1 MGNIQRWLHNCSINY
16 ARPVYSH
23 LSSPDAHYVTLE
35 TLDTGKDTMLPP
47 STLTLT
53 IWVPFTARVKS
64 VSKNYSLSLRTITYI
79 GHAASGLNGPIL
91 YGAINVPIEHSS
103 AILLVCK
110 SLVSPRYYRRHCFG
124 YIREKRSLRTT
135 AAQNRSLSEGYV
147 LSCFSSGASWKVM
160 IDNPILSLPFNG
172 HIRWITRVRSPKP
185 NLPCVFHFITFH
197 LLHQH
202 FFNKISPR
210 SDPPDHDLLLHS
222 WSTHVDWILWPSSP

>member
-91 YGAINVPIEHSS
+91 YGAINVPIEHSC

-124 YIREKRSLRTT
+124 YTREKHSLCTT
-135 AAQNRSLSEGYV
+135 AAHNRSLSEGYV
-147 LSCFSSGASWKVM
+147 LSCLAQARAE
-160 IDNPILSLPFNG
+160 
-172 HIRWITRVRSPKP
+172 RWWLTT
-185 NLPCVFHFITFH
+185 LFCPC
-197 LLHQH
+197 LLMGI
-202 FFNKISPR
+202 F
-210 SDPPDHDLLLHS
+210 DE
-222 WSTHVDWILWPSSP
+222 